1 MLEKIVSLIVKG
13 DILSVPLAVKEAL
26 KTGAAPKDILEKG
39 LIAGMAVVGKRFK
52 TNEIFIPEVLLA
64 AKAMHSGLDI
74 LSPVL
79 AKSGIKPIAKVI
91 VGTVKG
97 DLHDI
102 GKNLVV
108 MMLKGA
114 GFEVIDLG
122 IDVPADVFIK
132 KAVEENVSV
141 IAMSSL
147 LTTSMPSMKD
157 VVLLLKEQG
166 LYYKISTVI
175 GGAPVTKE
183 YAEEIG
189 ANGYAPDASS
199 AVDKIKELLI
209 AKDKL

>member
-13 DILSVPLAVKEAL
+13 DISSVPLAVKEAL